1 MPGGPDLSASGTAP
15 TVSVADKSADVRLP
29 PTSGP
34 GIMGA
39 MSESQQRVGEVFLD
53 ARGHGRSMRLT
64 WHREADVVVLSL
76 WRDDMCT
83 GTFRLAIADVND
95 FIDALVDGIRD
106 APGVQVNRPVEPIT
120 TTTAV
125 PMPPQRI
132 SADEAFADWAFTNQP
147 AHRATSN

>member
-1 MPGGPDLSASGTAP
+1 
-15 TVSVADKSADVRLP
+15 
-29 PTSGP
+29 
-34 GIMGA
+34 MGA